1 MPRFAAI
8 GGDQHAAAPVR
19 VREDLHQIPFSRRQ
33 VLQRQRHRLGVRR
46 RIRPRPAIAE
56 DESVATIRNALV
68 HETAV
73 EAGGLRREG
82 NAICGCE
89 WKRPRERDAVDGL
102 PLRRIGVD
110 ECALRAELRAGG
122 VHRFGRPA
130 DRHRR
135 RLANPEVD
143 GLRRGRLVR
152 VGHDRHRAGIDP
164 VGEIGD
170 VERSRRGALA
180 LERGHVRRIGQGV
193 ENRIRGSRDPFVVG
207 SHLYARKRDRR
218 RRAVRRDGN
227 RPDRRRNDR
236 RRRLADPEG
245 DGLRRGGL
253 VLVCRDRHRA
263 GVFAVRETG
272 DRELRGRAGLARK
285 RGYGRRVVER
295 VGDGIG
301 ICALTGIVRPQHDA
315 REKNRRRRFVRRGG
329 DRADLRLDDDRHAAR
344 AEIAHLDGIDAVVS
358 VGGDGERLGRIGRRE
373 GAGQNA
379 AAGPAVAIDLD
390 EIRIPVR
397 LLDPDMGLAVAVVVA
412 VTEDLDKVVV
422 SGREVLERNRLVAL
436 VRPPAAVQ
444 EFIVSAGDAAR
455 SRRAGGLVVRPGNV
469 ARDVRVVV
477 PGSRE
482 RNAIDRAGRGRIR
495 ILECA
500 VRANGAVVG
509 RQRARVPRLG
519 HREVEQRHEFLV
531 VRRRDGHAAG
541 MRAEGDIGDH
551 KRSPSARLSGKR
563 ARLRPAVELVV
574 DRIGRHG
581 VRVRIPSEGNAED
594 RYRRRARAVRV
605 RGGLGV
611 AEGRIGRLRL
621 SGGNREILVH
631 RVRDGGTPEIGI
643 GEELRMEAES
653 HGIVSAVSALAVA
666 GLVGH

>member
-1 MPRFAAI
+1 MLRFAAI

-19 VREDLHQIPFSRRQ
+19 VREDLDKIPFSRRQ

-82 NAICGCE
+82 DAMRGCE
-89 WKRPRERDAVDGL
+89 WKRPRECDAVDGL

-245 DGLRRGGL
+245 DRLRRGGL

-344 AEIAHLDGIDAVVS
+344 AEVAHLDGVDGPVVVATDS
-358 VGGDGERLGRIGRRE
+358 DRLGRFCRRE
-373 GAGQNA
+373 SPRQKTAV
-379 AAGPAVAIDLD
+379 GPTIAQDLHVV
-390 EIRIPVR
+390 RIPVR
-397 LLDPDMGLAVAVVVA
+397 FLDPNVRLLETRIVAVAGDLDEVAVPGREALERHRLAVAA
-412 VTEDLDKVVV
+412 
-422 SGREVLERNRLVAL
+422 RRH
-436 VRPPAAVQ
+436 PPAMAQ
-444 EFIVSAGDAAR
+444 QIA
-455 SRRAGGLVVRPGNV
+455 
-469 ARDVRVVV
+469 
-477 PGSRE
+477 
-482 RNAIDRAGRGRIR
+482 
-495 ILECA
+495 
-500 VRANGAVVG
+500 
-509 RQRARVPRLG
+509 
-519 HREVEQRHEFLV
+519 
-531 VRRRDGHAAG
+531 
-541 MRAEGDIGDH
+541 
-551 KRSPSARLSGKR
+551 K
-563 ARLRPAVELVV
+563 PA
-574 DRIGRHG
+574 
-581 VRVRIPSEGNAED
+581 
-594 RYRRRARAVRV
+594 
-605 RGGLGV
+605 
-611 AEGRIGRLRL
+611 
-621 SGGNREILVH
+621 
-631 RVRDGGTPEIGI
+631 
-643 GEELRMEAES
+643 
-653 HGIVSAVSALAVA
+653 
-666 GLVGH
+666 